1 MQGLSFGRLRAYI
14 GGRWVEPEAERWEPI
29 YDPGRGVP
37 IGQVPFCGERDVGEA
52 VEAAQRA
59 FEEWSSRPV
68 HERVRLLLRIRAV
81 LEERQEELAAL
92 TTLNHGKTLRESRG
106 DMRRTMENVE
116 AAIAA
121 TIQLAKGERLD
132 EVGRGID
139 TYVRKEPLGVFAVIG
154 PFNFPIMVP
163 FWFIPYALG
172 LGCAVVVKPSEVT
185 PLPLTEAIRLLE
197 GEAGVPPGL
206 VNVIHGG
213 KETAEALIRHRDVK
227 GVCFVGSTPAARS
240 VYRLAG
246 ELGKR
251 CIAGGGAKNFC
262 VVLPDADLASTV
274 PALLEGFFGNAGQR
288 CLSSAN
294 LVAVGEAEQRLVPKL
309 TEAAARLRVGYGFEE
324 ATEMGPLVSARARER
339 VSGYVEAALREG
351 ARLTHGGK
359 ALSVPGYEGGFYF
372 APTVLTEV
380 LPDMKVAKEEVFG
393 PVAGV
398 MRAEGIEQALELVNG
413 ATGYGNAVTLFT
425 RSGASAREFARR
437 VKAGNVGINVPVP
450 APVGYFPF
458 GGMRDSFFGIL
469 HPQMDSVEFF
479 TDKKVVIE
487 RW

>member
-1 MQGLSFGRLRAYI
+1 
-14 GGRWVEPEAERWEPI
+14 
-29 YDPGRGVP
+29 
-37 IGQVPFCGERDVGEA
+37 
-52 VEAAQRA
+52 
-59 FEEWSSRPV
+59 
-68 HERVRLLLRIRAV
+68 
-81 LEERQEELAAL
+81 
-92 TTLNHGKTLRESRG
+92 
-106 DMRRTMENVE
+106 
-116 AAIAA
+116 
-121 TIQLAKGERLD
+121 
-132 EVGRGID
+132 
-139 TYVRKEPLGVFAVIG
+139 
-154 PFNFPIMVP
+154 
-163 FWFIPYALG
+163 
-172 LGCAVVVKPSEVT
+172 
-185 PLPLTEAIRLLE
+185 
-197 GEAGVPPGL
+197 
-206 VNVIHGG
+206 
-213 KETAEALIRHRDVK
+213 
-227 GVCFVGSTPAARS
+227 
-240 VYRLAG
+240 
-246 ELGKR
+246 
-251 CIAGGGAKNFC
+251 
-262 VVLPDADLASTV
+262 
-274 PALLEGFFGNAGQR
+274 
-288 CLSSAN
+288 
-294 LVAVGEAEQRLVPKL
+294 VAVGEAEQRLVPKL

-324 ATEMGPLVSARARER
+324 ATEMGPLVSGRARER